1 MAKAFLTC
9 HPKGYILFLDS
20 IIQSRRIKSM
30 LVLSRRNGESIKIG
44 KDVVVT
50 VLGVRGEKIRLGV
63 DAPKNVDV
71 HRDEVAQMIAEAIVK
86 DESSQ
91 AKS

>member
-1 MAKAFLTC
+1 
-9 HPKGYILFLDS
+9 
-20 IIQSRRIKSM
+20 M

-91 AKS
+91 AES

>member
-1 MAKAFLTC
+1 
-9 HPKGYILFLDS
+9 
-20 IIQSRRIKSM
+20 M

-71 HRDEVAQMIAEAIVK
+71 HRDEVAQMIADAAIK
-86 DESSQ
+86 EESSQ

>member
-1 MAKAFLTC
+1 
-9 HPKGYILFLDS
+9 
-20 IIQSRRIKSM
+20 M

-63 DAPKNVDV
+63 DAPTNVEV
-71 HRDEVAQMIAEAIVK
+71 HRDEVAKMIADAKIKE
-86 DESSQ
+86 ESSQ

>member
-1 MAKAFLTC
+1 
-9 HPKGYILFLDS
+9 
-20 IIQSRRIKSM
+20 M

-50 VLGVRGEKIRLGV
+50 VLGVRGEKIRIGV

-86 DESSQ
+86 DESNPEES
-91 AKS
+91 

>member
-1 MAKAFLTC
+1 
-9 HPKGYILFLDS
+9 
-20 IIQSRRIKSM
+20 M

-91 AKS
+91 AKP

>member
-1 MAKAFLTC
+1 
-9 HPKGYILFLDS
+9 
-20 IIQSRRIKSM
+20 M

-63 DAPKNVDV
+63 DAPKNVEV
-71 HRDEVAQMIAEAIVK
+71 HRDEVAQMIADAAIK
-86 DESSQ
+86 EESSQ

>member
-1 MAKAFLTC
+1 
-9 HPKGYILFLDS
+9 
-20 IIQSRRIKSM
+20 M

-63 DAPKNVDV
+63 DAPENVDV

>member
-1 MAKAFLTC
+1 
-9 HPKGYILFLDS
+9 
-20 IIQSRRIKSM
+20 M

-71 HRDEVAQMIAEAIVK
+71 HRNEVAQMIADAAIK
-86 DESSQ
+86 EESSQ

>member
-1 MAKAFLTC
+1 
-9 HPKGYILFLDS
+9 
-20 IIQSRRIKSM
+20 M

>member
-1 MAKAFLTC
+1 
-9 HPKGYILFLDS
+9 
-20 IIQSRRIKSM
+20 M

-44 KDVVVT
+44 KDVVVK
-50 VLGVRGEKIRLGV
+50 VLGVRGEKIRIGV

-86 DESSQ
+86 DESNPEES
-91 AKS
+91 

>member
-1 MAKAFLTC
+1 
-9 HPKGYILFLDS
+9 
-20 IIQSRRIKSM
+20 M

-71 HRDEVAQMIAEAIVK
+71 HRDEVAQMIAKTIVK

>member
-1 MAKAFLTC
+1 
-9 HPKGYILFLDS
+9 
-20 IIQSRRIKSM
+20 M

-50 VLGVRGEKIRLGV
+50 VLGVRGEKIRIGV

>member
-1 MAKAFLTC
+1 M
-9 HPKGYILFLDS
+9 
-20 IIQSRRIKSM
+20 
-30 LVLSRRNGESIKIG
+30 
-44 KDVVVT
+44 VT